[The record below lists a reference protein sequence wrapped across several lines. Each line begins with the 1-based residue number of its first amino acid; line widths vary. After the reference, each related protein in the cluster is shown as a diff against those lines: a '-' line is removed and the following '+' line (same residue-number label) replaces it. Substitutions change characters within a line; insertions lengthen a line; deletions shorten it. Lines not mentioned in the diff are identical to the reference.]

1 MKKAIFHPEARAEM
15 RESIEFSARLLGER
29 FLDELLFDQIV
40 HEAIVDGSGGEREI
54 LYRSPLTIDSS
65 RALTIRPG

>member
-1 MKKAIFHPEARAEM
+1 MRDVERTRKALRVSPY
-15 RESIEFSARLLGER
+15 SPR
-29 FLDELLFDQIV
+29 FLAEHFFDELLFDQIV

-54 LYRSPLTIDSS
+54 LYRNPLTIDSS